1 MIAIYKILNYIKFYA
16 FFIPGTRPSFFR
28 FFSSFRS
35 PFLHFVHLI
44 FPPHL
49 ILPFSL
55 PPPFKDNTVKRLLR
69 NCSRKYSKWDYSNN
83 RFFASIAEKSIHS
96 LSRVT
101 LDSFILG
108 RIRITS
114 STFLSSPFEVSSSF
128 RSFLIAA
135 NPWRIGTRNWLH
147 LAGIFGLGCV
157 FVLKAS
163 RGISRRCIIIG

>member
-28 FFSSFRS
+28 FFSSFSFSFS
-35 PFLHFVHLI
+35 PFCPPYLPSPSYI
-44 FPPHL
+44 AFP
-49 ILPFSL
+49 L

-69 NCSRKYSKWDYSNN
+69 NCSRKYSKWDCSNN

-108 RIRITS
+108 RITS